1 MSARQMDQ
9 RLCGDMLV
17 MDLAPDTKF
26 LLEERRRTIGPAH
39 GVEQH
44 PEGVVRFGERV
55 AFVVDLEIGER
66 ALE

>member
-1 MSARQMDQ
+1 
-9 RLCGDMLV
+9 MLV